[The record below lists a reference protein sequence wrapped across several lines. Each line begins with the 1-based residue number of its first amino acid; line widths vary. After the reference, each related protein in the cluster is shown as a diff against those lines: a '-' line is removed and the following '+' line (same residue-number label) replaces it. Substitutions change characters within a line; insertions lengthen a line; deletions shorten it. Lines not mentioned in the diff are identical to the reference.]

1 MKPRSSP
8 HRNKVS
14 KFQFKFKVKVEA
26 GALNVCVPRQDTETI

>member
-1 MKPRSSP
+1 MKPQSSP

-14 KFQFKFKVKVEA
+14 KFPFKVKVEA